1 MYWGMKGAALLG
13 AAAVLAFGLG
23 ASDRAEAADKVV
35 MNLGWATPL
44 ESDYGI
50 LAKKFEELAESYS
63 NGSVDVKLRCCAQIS
78 TEDDAFKALQLGTVD
93 GYFISQNNVSPHWPL
108 MDVFVL
114 PYIFQNT
121 DHILKVAG
129 GPVGQKIRDKLRA
142 DTGVHLLTF
151 GGPGY
156 RDMFNSKRPVNS
168 IEDLAGLKLRVP
180 KNQVMLAT
188 FEAFGAEPVPLAW
201 SETPT
206 ALQTG
211 TIDGGDNGTS
221 VIREMKFFEFAKHLI
236 ILDHFA
242 GFAPVF
248 ASSRFMDKL
257 DADQKAAVLRAAKE
271 AGEYHTQVKIEE
283 IESIRTWLS
292 NEGGMSLTRPE
303 RGPFIA
309 AAQKVQQQFAA
320 DRGDEFK
327 ALVDEIQAAAQ

>member
-1 MYWGMKGAALLG
+1 MYWGMKGAAVLG

-23 ASDRAEAADKVV
+23 ASDRAQAADKVV

-221 VIREMKFFEFAKHLI
+221 VIREMKFFEFAENLVV
-236 ILDHFA
+236 LDHFA

-248 ASSRFMDKL
+248 ASDRFMGKL
-257 DADQKAAVLRAAKE
+257 DDAQRDAVLRAAAD
-271 AGEYHTQVKIEE
+271 AGAYHTALKLEE
-283 IESIRTWLS
+283 IESIRSWLS
-292 NEGGMSLTRPE
+292 TEGGMAMTRPE

-309 AAQKVQQQFAA
+309 AAQQVQQDFAA
-320 DRGDEFK
+320 RRGEAFTE
-327 ALVDEIQAAAQ
+327 LVNAIQEVAE

>member
-1 MYWGMKGAALLG
+1 M
-13 AAAVLAFGLG
+13 
-23 ASDRAEAADKVV
+23 
-35 MNLGWATPL
+35 
-44 ESDYGI
+44 
-50 LAKKFEELAESYS
+50 
-63 NGSVDVKLRCCAQIS
+63 
-78 TEDDAFKALQLGTVD
+78 
-93 GYFISQNNVSPHWPL
+93 
-108 MDVFVL
+108 
-114 PYIFQNT
+114 
-121 DHILKVAG
+121 
-129 GPVGQKIRDKLRA
+129 
-142 DTGVHLLTF
+142 
-151 GGPGY
+151 
-156 RDMFNSKRPVNS
+156 NS

-248 ASSRFMDKL
+248 ASNRFMGKL

-271 AGEYHTQVKIEE
+271 AGEYHTKVKLEE

-292 NEGGMSLTRPE
+292 TEGGMSVTRPD